1 MSRMHCTRAR
11 SGAPRSLAAVI
22 MPSALSISRARR
34 APSRGAAPGRP
45 RALGRAPAGR
55 RARSLA
61 KFRARAT
68 RRAAARKKSHR
79 QGDARRPSATR
90 APRRRRAHSLGP
102 PRVRD
107 EMRVRSDSGMSR
119 RPWPRVA
126 LQRRRGGS
134 APKIRRAAV
143 PRAASL
149 LHRRPARARARA
161 FGRAGHRAR
170 ARGGARRARSRGL
183 GQDAIF
189 HACLAFSLCPRAAD
203 PCAAGVPE

>member
-1 MSRMHCTRAR
+1 MRTLTSVHGRASTHAPALRASSQVDDAQLRFEDVMSRMHCTRAG

-79 QGDARRPSATR
+79 QGDARRPSAAR

-107 EMRVRSDSGMSR
+107 EMRVRSESGMSR

-126 LQRRRGGS
+126 LQRRRGGV
-134 APKIRRAAV
+134 RAKDPTRGCAQGRQ
-143 PRAASL
+143 PPAS
-149 LHRRPARARARA
+149 
-161 FGRAGHRAR
+161 
-170 ARGGARRARSRGL
+170 
-183 GQDAIF
+183 
-189 HACLAFSLCPRAAD
+189 
-203 PCAAGVPE
+203 